1 MTSLNDSIFINVV
14 IIFLA
19 YKDMT
24 SVSDSVFSDGSVM
37 RSASE
42 YDREDSDDPLEEY
55 ETQYFGFTP
64 KSFMNGGNDVNAKY
78 IHHYT
83 L

>member
-64 KSFMNGGNDVNAKY
+64 KSFMNGGNDVTFTINAV
-78 IHHYT
+78 